1 MQERY
6 TATRQKKRGFWQ
18 ENKRNAEVLCMQL
31 LFAAL
36 GALTGAAE
44 LIFSVR
50 PFGIALAAGAVG
62 FFPVIALGAGAFYVF
77 TRDHVSLIALALLA
91 LARLIMAF
99 YPHNGRR
106 KRGIFHERVR
116 YRVTFAAV
124 ALFGTG
130 LYRVIWGGFRF
141 FDLFGL
147 MLAVLAA
154 ALATFLYAGMF
165 AGKDRLFPYSRE
177 AGFAALVLTCVF
189 AMRAV
194 SFFGI
199 YPSAVAAALAAFW
212 LVAHRGV
219 SMGAVGG
226 LMMGLCFDYRLA
238 PAFLLCGLCFGLL
251 EKSSRGGG
259 ILCGGGAASLY
270 AYAVLGAGGIT
281 AVLPALLAAGALFLA
296 GDSAGL
302 VEGSPAYRMAVLR
315 RRAAAQSV
323 KAGEQAENEARFKG
337 ISGALLELSNTF
349 YELSAKTRRPGLQ
362 DLRRLCDRSFDGF
375 CPACRHR
382 DVCWGSE
389 YRGTATALEAL
400 GDQLYLSGNVKKEQV
415 PEHLQARCPHL
426 SDILRQIN
434 DGAVRLSE
442 EALRGDKTSVV
453 ATDYAAVGRIL
464 GEALEDGREA
474 CEADP
479 ALGERLQEHLQ
490 RRGYTLE
497 SVAVCGKK
505 HRRVLLRGI
514 RLPGRHLKIREL
526 RAVLEQVCRF
536 PLGKPQTREAEGVQ
550 DLIFSERERYE
561 SAVAKES
568 RAKSKGSGRYCGDT
582 ATHLS
587 LENGKDYVFLC
598 DGMGTGSTAAL
609 TSALATT
616 FLCRMLQAG
625 SRPES
630 ALRMLNGFLA
640 SRGSGSGE
648 SSTTVDMLEVDR
660 VSGEACL
667 FKCGA
672 APTYLLRD
680 GEVTVFASRTAPAG
694 ILESLDAE
702 RIAFALKKGDVL
714 MQVSDG
720 ITGEEENCTWPADM
734 LRERYDGEREH
745 FVRAVLNRA
754 AEKGDDDMTVILTEI
769 RSATHGEDGISP
781 ETGRVSA

>member
-1 MQERY
+1 MQEKY
-6 TATRQKKRGFWQ
+6 TAVRQKKTGFLQ
-18 ENKRNAEVLCMQL
+18 DKKRNAELICMQL

-44 LIFSVR
+44 LLFSVR

-62 FFPVIALGAGAFYVF
+62 FFPAVALGAGIFYML
-77 TRDHVSLIALALLA
+77 TRDHVSLVALALLA
-91 LARLIMAF
+91 VARLAMSF
-99 YPHNGRR
+99 YPHNGKR
-106 KRGIFHERVR
+106 KRGIFNERLR

-130 LYRVIWGGFRF
+130 LYRVIRGGFRF

-147 MLAVLAA
+147 LLAVLAA
-154 ALATFLYAGMF
+154 VLATLLYAGMF

-189 AMRAV
+189 AMREV

-199 YPSAVAAALAAFW
+199 YPSAVAAALAAFL

-219 SMGAVGG
+219 SLGAVGG
-226 LMMGLCFDYRLA
+226 LLMGLCFDFRLA
-238 PAFLLCGLCFGLL
+238 PGFLLCGMCFGLL

-259 ILCGGGAASLY
+259 ILCGGGAAALY
-270 AYAVLGAGGIT
+270 AYAVLGANGIT
-281 AVLPALLAAGALFLA
+281 TLLPALLAAGALFLA

-315 RRAAAQSV
+315 RRAAAQAV
-323 KAGEQAENEARFKG
+323 KAGEQAENEARLKG

-375 CPACRHR
+375 CPGCRHR
-382 DVCWGSE
+382 DICWGSE
-389 YRGTATALEAL
+389 YRVTAAALEAL
-400 GDQLYLSGNVKKEQV
+400 GDRLFVNGAVKKEQI
-415 PEHLQARCPHL
+415 PEHLQTRCEHL
-426 SDILRQIN
+426 PDILRTIN

-442 EALRGDKTSVV
+442 EALKGDKTSVI

-474 CEADP
+474 FSADLP
-479 ALGERLQEHLQ
+479 LGERLQERLQ
-490 RRGYTLE
+490 RLGYSLE
-497 SVAVCGKK
+497 SAVVCGKK

-526 RAVLEQVCRF
+526 RSVLEQVCHF
-536 PLGKPQTREAEGVQ
+536 PLGEPEAWENEGMQ
-550 DLIFSERERYE
+550 DMVFSERERYE
-561 SAVAKES
+561 LAVVKES
-568 RAKSKGSGRYCGDT
+568 RAKGKGTGRYCGDT
-582 ATHLS
+582 ATFLS
-587 LENGKDYVFLC
+587 LENGKDYAFLC
-598 DGMGTGSTAAL
+598 DGMGSGSTAAL

-648 SSTTVDMLEVDR
+648 SSTTVDLLEVDR
-660 VSGEACL
+660 ISGEGCL

-680 GEVTVFASRTAPAG
+680 GEVSCFASRTAPAG

-702 RIAFALKKGDVL
+702 RIAFTLKKGDVL

-720 ITGEEENCTWPADM
+720 ITGEEEDCRWPAEM

-754 AEKGDDDMTVILTEI
+754 AEQGDDDMTVILTEI
-769 RSATHGEDGISP
+769 RPSARYAEAKTPG
-781 ETGRVSA
+781 TGRVSA